1 MAAVVVTD
9 MESRKSSADLK
20 SGANAA
26 ANLMRGSEEQ
36 SDKEEEESRDLLNEI
51 ITSNSNSSNSE
62 DFDFKFHSLPKSGK
76 KC

>member
-1 MAAVVVTD
+1 MVTD
-9 MESRKSSADLK
+9 MESRKSSDLK
-20 SGANAA
+20 SGANA

-76 KC
+76 KY